1 MPTTIQCPK
10 GLLQLD
16 LSGKVALIPG
26 GYSDIGL
33 NTAKQLFR
41 QNARVIV
48 AGRDEKKGTLVAS
61 ETGFDFMAV
70 DHSDVDSG
78 KAFASSLFEEV
89 DRLDVPMC
97 NAAVMAPGAP
107 DAMPVSARTKE
118 G

>member
-1 MPTTIQCPK
+1 MSTTIQCPE

-16 LSGKVALIPG
+16 LSGKVVLITG
-26 GYSDIGL
+26 GYSGIGL
-33 NTAKQLFR
+33 NTAKQLFS

-48 AGRDEKKGTLVAS
+48 ARRDEKKGTLVAS
-61 ETGFDFMAV
+61 ETGFEFMAV
-70 DHSDVDSG
+70 DLSDVDSV

-89 DRLDVPMC
+89 YRLDVPMC

-107 DAMPVSARTKE
+107 DAMPASARTKE